1 MTKNSYFWL
10 LFVTAIVLDQLVKE
24 LILGGFRWESSCIS
38 IVLAFNDGVAFS
50 MFSFLKEW
58 LKYIQIAILLT
69 IFVYIFATT
78 KLANIKLP
86 LGLLLGAGVSNV
98 IACAIKWAAECL
110 RISRLWLELSK
121 NIGSPEILPLLC
133 VSMIPSSVL
142 MPICSAN

>member
-98 IACAIKWAAECL
+98 IDRFVHGGVVDYVFWHCGFEFAIFNLAD
-110 RISRLWLELSK
+110 
-121 NIGSPEILPLLC
+121 
-133 VSMIPSSVL
+133 VL
-142 MPICSAN
+142 IDFAVVWIIYLHFKQR